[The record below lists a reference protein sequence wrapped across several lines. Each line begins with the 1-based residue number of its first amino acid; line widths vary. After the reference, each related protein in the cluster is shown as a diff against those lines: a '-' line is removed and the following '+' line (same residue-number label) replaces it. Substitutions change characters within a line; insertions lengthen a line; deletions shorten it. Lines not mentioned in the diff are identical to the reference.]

1 MMGAITNLAMHL
13 RALMTSFSSIAYFRQ
28 FSESPAKVILIQG
41 PAAMLTVAPG
51 REACPE
57 SSAT

>member
-1 MMGAITNLAMHL
+1 MTKLIILFGTTITF
-13 RALMTSFSSIAYFRQ
+13 RTSFSSIAYFRQ
-28 FSESPAKVILIQG
+28 FSVSPAKVILIQG

>member
-28 FSESPAKVILIQG
+28 FSVSPAKVILIQG

-51 REACPE
+51 REACP
-57 SSAT
+57 